1 MSTPLDEMRGM
12 LSRIRLF
19 SALNESEL
27 GQIATI
33 AQRRR
38 YDAHKVI
45 LRQGDVS
52 GDMYYIVRG
61 LLKVTSCDANGREIV
76 MNLLKAGDSFGEI
89 AFLDGRAR
97 SATVTTLDACE
108 LLEIRRGDFFRLL
121 QRFPAINANLLM
133 AMAQLIRRLTER
145 AEDNAFLDVRARLAK
160 WLGDL
165 ADNHGTQ
172 LGPRQVALTVRLSQQ
187 ELGDMIQATR
197 ESVNKCLREWTR
209 EGIIQQ
215 NGRQLIIED
224 RERLRDL
231 ASGRGSSGADGAPLD
246 ERSPESR

>member
-1 MSTPLDEMRGM
+1 MSTPQDEIRGM

-19 SALNESEL
+19 SELSEAEL
-27 GQIATI
+27 GQIASI

-45 LRQGDVS
+45 VRQGDVS
-52 GDMYYIVRG
+52 GDMYYVVKG
-61 LLKVTSCDANGREIV
+61 LLKGA
-76 MNLLKAGDSFGEI
+76 DSFGEI

-97 SATVTTLDACE
+97 SATVTTLDPCE

-121 QRFPAINANLLM
+121 HRFPAINTNLLM
-133 AMAQLIRRLTER
+133 AMAQLVRRLTER

-165 ADNHGTQ
+165 ADNHGTP
-172 LGPRQVALTVRLSQQ
+172 LGPRQVALSVKLSQQ

-197 ESVNKCLREWTR
+197 ESVNKCLREWTK

-224 RERLRDL
+224 RQRLRDL
-231 ASGRGSSGADGAPLD
+231 ATGRVSALPVTPA
-246 ERSPESR
+246 